1 MNIIAKITLFFFI
14 AFLLTPTIVC
24 VLDNSEETSLSFDFS
39 DEEKSDKEIK
49 VIFYSEIIFQTT
61 PLMELVSSLIF
72 YENLSKYDSITSPL
86 YTTPPDLS

>member
-24 VLDNSEETSLSFDFS
+24 VLDN